1 MAGKITFKGN
11 PLNLASPL
19 DAGSLARHQF
29 NNFNPPGGPVFFYHP
44 LTPLDMS
51 AFDALTLTDDAYK
64 FFGGA
69 IDIVG
74 HEGLLPMFK

>member
-1 MAGKITFKGN
+1 MY
-11 PLNLASPL
+11 
-19 DAGSLARHQF
+19 
-29 NNFNPPGGPVFFYHP
+29 FYYP

-51 AFDALTLTDDAYK
+51 AFDALTLTDDAYR

-74 HEGLLPMFK
+74 HDGLLPMLK